1 MMLRRWIGSLLL
13 LAVVGVGFAQPKLAE
28 NRAEG
33 RPATWKSSVLD
44 SISSIFRE
52 TAFAPSID
60 FDQWPE
66 FLKKHQAEIDKADT
80 DEAFQRAVNGALKEF
95 KASHIV
101 LSTPQATRNR
111 KESRSTGIGISAAL
125 EKDAYLVTYVFEGSP
140 AAKVGL
146 VAGDRILTVDGKSA
160 AERIPLSGE
169 EGKSV
174 TITVRRRDGSEEE
187 MTLVRRRYSTQR
199 PAEVT
204 VLDDD
209 TAVLTVHTFDLTYS
223 ADRVETLLKKVSDKP
238 QLIVDLRG
246 NGGGAVANMCHFL
259 NCFLPGTTEIGTY
272 VDRRLANRY
281 EREKG
286 KRTADLVELAK
297 FATRRVKIGQKAQI
311 APYRGK
317 VAVITNGASGSA
329 AEIAAT
335 VLRDELGAAVVGT
348 KTAGAVLISVLVPV
362 GHEFSLQF
370 PLSDYVTMKGERLEG
385 TGIKPTVPVPD
396 LLPYR
401 ITDTDDTGIKAAREW
416 FIRAGSRHL

>member
-1 MMLRRWIGSLLL
+1 MALRRYLGAFLL
-13 LAVVGVGFAQPKLAE
+13 LALVSLSFGQPKLAE
-28 NRAEG
+28 NGAEG
-33 RPATWKSSVLD
+33 RPANWKESVLG
-44 SISSIFRE
+44 SIASIFRE
-52 TAFAPSID
+52 TAFAPTIN
-60 FDQWPE
+60 FDQWPDY
-66 FLKKHQAEIDKADT
+66 LKKHQAEIDKADT
-80 DEAFQRAVNGALKEF
+80 DEAFQRAVNAALKEF
-95 KASHIV
+95 KASHIM

-111 KESRSTGIGISAAL
+111 KESRSTGIGISVAL

-160 AERIPLSGE
+160 ADRIPLTGD

-187 MTLVRRRYSTQR
+187 MSLVRRRYSTQR
-199 PAEVT
+199 PAEVA

-209 TAVLTVHTFDLTYS
+209 TAILTLHTFDLTYS
-223 ADRVETLLKKVSDKP
+223 ADRVEALLRKVSDKP
-238 QLIVDLRG
+238 QLIIDLRG

-281 EREKG
+281 ERENG
-286 KRTADLVELAK
+286 KRATDLVELAK

-317 VAVITNGASGSA
+317 VAVITNGGSGSA

-370 PLSDYVTMKGERLEG
+370 PLSDYVTMKGQRLEG
-385 TGIKPTVPVPD
+385 VGVTPTVPVRD
-396 LLPYR
+396 LLPFR
-401 ITDTDDTGIKAAREW
+401 ISDAEDAGVKAARDW
-416 FIRAGSRHL
+416 FIRASSG